1 MNTHTTNLPAI
12 ETHTFPNSHII
23 SCLNL
28 NLAQIAASGQCFR
41 MLPVPE
47 KPGIWSLISGTHYL
61 EISGTPDGF
70 FFDCPD
76 EALPFWKQYFDLGT
90 DYGSFI
96 ASIRADDVYLAAAA
110 DAGSGIRILRQDLW
124 EMMITFLIS
133 QQKTIPKIREA
144 VEALAKK
151 YGAKRTAALSDG
163 SIRTYY
169 SFPSPEELASASLD
183 DLLTL
188 MLGYRAKYICAAARQ
203 VASGAVDLEA
213 VRHMDYAHAKAEL
226 LRLTGV
232 GIKVAECICLFALHH
247 IDAFPVDTHIR
258 QMLDAHYPKGFP
270 LKRYKGFAGVMQ
282 QYAFYYELSLKG

>member
-1 MNTHTTNLPAI
+1 
-12 ETHTFPNSHII
+12 
-23 SCLNL
+23 
-28 NLAQIAASGQCFR
+28 
-41 MLPVPE
+41 
-47 KPGIWSLISGTHYL
+47 
-61 EISGTPDGF
+61 
-70 FFDCPD
+70 
-76 EALPFWKQYFDLGT
+76 
-90 DYGSFI
+90 
-96 ASIRADDVYLAAAA
+96 
-110 DAGSGIRILRQDLW
+110 
-124 EMMITFLIS
+124 MMITFLIS

-188 MLGYRAKYICAAARQ
+188 KLGYRAKYICAAARQ

-258 QMLDAHYPKGFP
+258 QMLDTHYPKGFP

-282 QYAFYYELSLKG
+282 QYAFYYELSLKD